1 MSLKPPLSLSLSYRY
16 TYIHRTLLYRPSFR
30 NREEARRERTI
41 KYRANT
47 IRLYD
52 IRRIETASIA
62 CIVRACLHQRLPR
75 GTAVIKPLTLLY
87 RVINLNITTHVSRV
101 SALLI
106 YRSRGFHDVTER
118 RRRRRRETV
127 VLFTWWTDDEE
138 DEIRDEQSLFE
149 WNEERGSFF

>member
-1 MSLKPPLSLSLSYRY
+1 M
-16 TYIHRTLLYRPSFR
+16 
-30 NREEARRERTI
+30 
-41 KYRANT
+41 
-47 IRLYD
+47 
-52 IRRIETASIA
+52 
-62 CIVRACLHQRLPR
+62 
-75 GTAVIKPLTLLY
+75 
-87 RVINLNITTHVSRV
+87 SRV